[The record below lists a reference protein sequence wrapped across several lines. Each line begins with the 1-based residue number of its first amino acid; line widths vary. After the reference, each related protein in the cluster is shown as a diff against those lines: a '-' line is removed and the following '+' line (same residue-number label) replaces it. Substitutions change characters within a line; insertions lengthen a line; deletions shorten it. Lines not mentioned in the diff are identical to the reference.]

1 MIRKTLIVSAL
12 ALVAQ
17 AAWAE
22 PAATQKGIMTDAAG
36 NTLYT
41 FDNDEP
47 DRSNCAAD
55 CLKKWPAF
63 IAKPEAR
70 ETGDFSLIGRT
81 DGARQWTFKGKP
93 LYFFAGDHA
102 PGQRNGEGIGG
113 VWHVIDASQ
122 AGAPKAADYGG
133 SNVGDYTSGY

>member
-17 AAWAE
+17 AVWAG
-22 PAATQKGIMTDAAG
+22 PTATQNGIMTDASG

-41 FDNDEP
+41 FDKDEP
-47 DRSNCAAD
+47 GRSNCAGD

-63 IAKPEAR
+63 IAKPGAR
-70 ETGDFSLIGRT
+70 ATGDYSLIGRT
-81 DGARQWTFKGKP
+81 DGGSQWAFKDKP
-93 LYFFAGDHA
+93 LYYFAGDQS

-122 AGAPKAADYGG
+122 AGASKEGDYGAPKAH
-133 SNVGDYTSGY
+133 DYTYGY

>member
-1 MIRKTLIVSAL
+1 MIRKTLMVSAL

-17 AAWAE
+17 AAWAG
-22 PAATQKGIMTDAAG
+22 PTATQNGIMTDAAG

-41 FDNDEP
+41 FDKDEP
-47 DRSNCAAD
+47 GRSNCAGD

-63 IAKPEAR
+63 IAKSEAG

-81 DGARQWTFKGKP
+81 DGGRQWTFKDKP
-93 LYFFAGDHA
+93 LYYFAGDQA

-113 VWHVIDASQ
+113 LWHVIDANQ
-122 AGAPKAADYGG
+122 AGAPRTADYGA
-133 SNVGDYTSGY
+133 SNVRDYTYSY

>member
-12 ALVAQ
+12 AFVAQ
-17 AAWAE
+17 AAWAG
-22 PAATQKGIMTDAAG
+22 PTATHNGIMTDASG

-41 FDNDEP
+41 FDKDEP
-47 DRSNCAAD
+47 GRSNCAGD

-70 ETGDFSLIGRT
+70 ETGDFSLIERT
-81 DGARQWTFKGKP
+81 YGGRQWVFKGKP
-93 LYFFAGDHA
+93 MYYFAGDQA

-122 AGAPKAADYGG
+122 AEAPKAADYGG

>member
-12 ALVAQ
+12 ALVIQ
-17 AAWAE
+17 ATWAG
-22 PAATQKGIMTDAAG
+22 PTATLNGIMTDSAG

-41 FDNDEP
+41 FDKDEP
-47 DRSNCAAD
+47 GRSNCAGD
-55 CLKKWPAF
+55 CLKKWQAF

-70 ETGDFSLIGRT
+70 ETGDFSLIGRA
-81 DGARQWTFKGKP
+81 DGGRQWAVKGKP
-93 LYFFAGDHA
+93 MYYFAGDQT

-122 AGAPKAADYGG
+122 AGAPRAADSGA
-133 SNVGDYTSGY
+133 SNVGNDTYSY

>member
-12 ALVAQ
+12 ALVAL
-17 AAWAE
+17 AACAG
-22 PAATQKGIMTDAAG
+22 PTATQNGIMTDAAG
-36 NTLYT
+36 NTLYA

-47 DRSNCAAD
+47 GGSNCAAD
-55 CLKKWPAF
+55 CLKKWSAF

-102 PGQRNGEGIGG
+102 SGQRNGEGIGG

-122 AGAPKAADYGG
+122 AEAPKAADYGG